1 MPTHRQWIV
10 QVPTSTQGNGSSDTE
25 THQKA
30 FPLSPFYNGE
40 LNDDNN
46 VRAQYNDIVMA
57 ANNDGV
63 TSDGG
68 HTFGEISLNYAGAP
82 NFDEVKVGGGGLP
95 GSPYAPNIASPTD
108 GVNPQSIPES
118 GVEATQKAKGQGDPF
133 PGDGLAS
140 PSNTSRVLSSYTTL
154 GSLSFGKSTPNV

>member
-1 MPTHRQWIV
+1 MPTHRQWTV
-10 QVPTSTQGNGSSDTE
+10 EVPTSTQGNGSSDTE

-40 LNDDNN
+40 LNDQG
-46 VRAQYNDIVMA
+46 VKAQFNDIVLA

-63 TSDGG
+63 TNDGG

-82 NFDEVKVGGGGLP
+82 NFDEVEVGGGGLP

-133 PGDGLAS
+133 PGDALAS
-140 PSNTSRVLSSYTTL
+140 PSNTSKVISSYTTL
-154 GSLSFGKSTPNV
+154 GSLSFGKSTPSV